1 MAKNP
6 NFTRSMVDKYSIKGR
21 LSNNGKAITY
31 INEDKD
37 AAEITIEKCLSN
49 FLNEDI
55 ELTIAVKM
63 NQDLSGSEEE

>member
-6 NFTRSMVDKYSIKGR
+6 NFTRSMVDKYSIKGH
-21 LSNNGKAITY
+21 LSEDGTVITY
-31 INEDKD
+31 VNDDKETV
-37 AAEITIEKCLSN
+37 EIALEKCMSN

-63 NQDLSGSEEE
+63 NQDLNGSVEE